1 MNKIK
6 NEVLTMKKIT
16 MATVK
21 SFVRKN
27 ASKGIFVNVKSSF
40 DGMTDV
46 VREERNGFSVASK
59 DDSCAENTLGL
70 CGVWLVGSSRDMF
83 SAYEDDKFIGIEYYN
98 CCGNGVIAI
107 AK

>member
-1 MNKIK
+1 
-6 NEVLTMKKIT
+6 MKRIT

-27 ASKGIFVNVKSSF
+27 ANKLFVNVKSDF
-40 DGMTDV
+40 DGMTDGCV
-46 VREERNGFSVASK
+46 KINNGFSVASK
-59 DDSCAENTLGL
+59 DDSCIENTLGL
-70 CGVWLVGSSRDMF
+70 CGVWLVGSSRDRF
-83 SAYEDDKFIGIEYYN
+83 TAYEDNKYIGIKYSN